1 MNTDRTQHAHKRS
14 QGDVYMVHTVNTDTQ
29 MTRMKYSFM
38 TNVLQHTKYMRGK
51 TLSPV
56 SVNMQQTSEVNGST
70 ARSEA
75 HKTNSLMIINT
86 INAITT
92 VYIFNKRMT
101 IIMVTQSETQKTQNI
116 VIVKKNI
123 KMLLIVIHV
132 GGAKRNTNTAAMKNT
147 NIRILKRAKQ
157 NKLAYAE

>member
-1 MNTDRTQHAHKRS
+1 
-14 QGDVYMVHTVNTDTQ
+14 
-29 MTRMKYSFM
+29 
-38 TNVLQHTKYMRGK
+38 MRGK

-86 INAITT
+86 INTITT
-92 VYIFNKRMT
+92 VHTFNKKIT
-101 IIMVTQSETQKTQNI
+101 IMMITQSEMSETQNI

-123 KMLLIVIHV
+123 KMLSIVIHV

-147 NIRILKRAKQ
+147 NIQILKRAKQ